1 MDYKGKT
8 AVITGGASGV
18 GRAMGARFLR
28 EGMKVVLSDVESGPL
43 QATVDELLPLGS
55 VSGVTCDVSKFEQ
68 VENLASEAVARHGKV
83 HLLCN
88 NAGVSAYED
97 VPAWDLPINDWRWVF
112 DVNVM
117 GVVHGIKAFVPGM
130 IAHGEEGAVMN
141 TSSGNGGLLV
151 LPFTPSYSASKA
163 AVSSITETLYHQ
175 LKVNQTRLRAH
186 VLYPGPHVVA
196 SNIFTAYRN
205 RLPGYERGQEQ
216 AAPYMTIDDLK
227 TMYEGMGRHFETTT
241 PEEVADHAW
250 DGLQS
255 GSYFINPTS
264 DELIEQMRARFEAI
278 LAKQDPPG

>member
-112 DVNVM
+112 DVNIM

-163 AVSSITETLYHQ
+163 AVSSIT
-175 LKVNQTRLRAH
+175 
-186 VLYPGPHVVA
+186 
-196 SNIFTAYRN
+196 
-205 RLPGYERGQEQ
+205 
-216 AAPYMTIDDLK
+216 
-227 TMYEGMGRHFETTT
+227 
-241 PEEVADHAW
+241 
-250 DGLQS
+250 
-255 GSYFINPTS
+255 
-264 DELIEQMRARFEAI
+264 
-278 LAKQDPPG
+278 